1 MEKIRTLIKPMRQ
14 TSLHRAGFT
23 LIELM
28 ITVAIVAILATIA
41 TASYQSVMAKG
52 DRATAISDIV
62 EISQSLERYYS
73 FNRTYTNDFRELAM
87 APDTAF
93 ADTVTD
99 AASLYDYY
107 IGIPGTTAVDS
118 VPQGQTNGLS
128 YAIYAKPTSKNR
140 DTWTLSYNELGFK
153 TYYASGGSTTV
164 IDGWP

>member
-1 MEKIRTLIKPMRQ
+1 MRQ
-14 TSLHRAGFT
+14 ASLRRAGFT

-41 TASYQSVMAKG
+41 TASYQSVMAKS

-62 EISQSLERYYS
+62 EITQSLERYYS
-73 FNRTYTNDFRELAM
+73 FNRTYTNDFGEIAM
-87 APDTAF
+87 ASDAVF

-99 AASLYDYY
+99 AAGLYDYY
-107 IGIPGTTAVDS
+107 IGIPGTTAIGS
-118 VPQGQTNGLS
+118 VPQAATNGLS
-128 YAIYAKPTSKNR
+128 YTIYAKPTSRNR

-153 TYYASGGSTTV
+153 THYASGSTTV